1 MLLPVTPGEHGM
13 QTPIKLARLY
23 LKQRAV
29 SATYAANLLRTAG
42 RCGSMTSEAVN
53 ALLRKRLETRSTNTV
68 RAERTLLLCVW
79 KWAFENDLMAA
90 PPKGIMRVKVRK
102 PPTQAWTVEQL
113 QIAIKSTDRYTGRR
127 TRAGAPLDLMMR
139 TWILLAYESGA
150 RFGDVWSFRGDQ
162 IEGDVLRW
170 TQSKTGDALAKV
182 LSPACLAVVRQMA
195 KLSADGRIIGWA
207 CGRRM
212 ACRRMREH
220 LDACGLKGTS
230 KWLRRSGAT
239 HIEMLHPGKA
249 TLHLGHRT
257 PTLAAQAY
265 IDWGQVRKTT
275 PVTPQLISSPAE

>member
-1 MLLPVTPGEHGM
+1 M

-29 SATYAANLLRTAG
+29 SAHYAANLLRAAG
-42 RCGSMTSEAVN
+42 RCGTLSTEAVN
-53 ALLRKRLETRSTNTV
+53 VLLRKRLETRSTGTV
-68 RAERTLLLCVW
+68 RSERTMLLCVW
-79 KWAFENDLMAA
+79 KWAFESDLIST
-90 PPKGIMRVKVRK
+90 PPKGIMRIKNRK
-102 PPTQAWTVEQL
+102 PATQAWTVEQL
-113 QIAIKSTDRYTGRR
+113 QLAIKSTDRYIGRK
-127 TRAGAPLDLMMR
+127 TRAGTPLDLMMR

-150 RFGDVWSFRGDQ
+150 RFGDVWSFLGDQ
-162 IEGDVLRW
+162 IDGDVLRW

-182 LSPACLAVVRQMA
+182 LSPACLAAVKQMA
-195 KLSADGRIIGWA
+195 AISPDGRIIGWA

-212 ACRRMREH
+212 AMRRMREH

-249 TLHLGHRT
+249 SLHLGHRT

-275 PVTPQLISSPAE
+275 PVTPQLVSSPVE

>member
-1 MLLPVTPGEHGM
+1 M

-29 SATYAANLLRTAG
+29 SAHYAANLLRAAG
-42 RCGSMTSEAVN
+42 RCGTLSTEAVN
-53 ALLRKRLETRSTNTV
+53 VLLRKRLETRSTGTV
-68 RAERTLLLCVW
+68 RSERTMLLCVW
-79 KWAFENDLMAA
+79 KWAFESDLILT
-90 PPKGIMRVKVRK
+90 PPKGIMRIKNRK
-102 PPTQAWTVEQL
+102 PATQAWTVEQL
-113 QIAIKSTDRYTGRR
+113 QIAIKSTDRYIGRK
-127 TRAGAPLDLMMR
+127 TRAGTPLDLMMR

-162 IEGDVLRW
+162 IDGDVLRW

-182 LSPACLAVVRQMA
+182 LSPACLAAVKQMA
-195 KLSADGRIIGWA
+195 TTSPDGRIIGWA

-212 ACRRMREH
+212 AMRRMREH

-249 TLHLGHRT
+249 SLHLGHRT

-275 PVTPQLISSPAE
+275 PVTPQLVSSPVE